1 MTSKIQKLCFENEK
15 FINHAENE
23 IIVEKFWFS
32 MQILFNFGKSFQM
45 KKDTLNFLSTLKDN
59 NNREW
64 FAENKTWYERSRL
77 DVEETVGQLIRRFT
91 EFDLGMKYLDP
102 KKCIFRIYRDT
113 RFSPDKTPYKTHFG
127 VVFNPNGIKNSG
139 YYLHIDP
146 EGSFLCCG
154 LFMLQPDQLK
164 AVRQGIYLN
173 FDAFSAIINNK
184 KFKKEF
190 GDLVHDEEDLK
201 RVPNGFDKDHPAA
214 EYMKLKHFYIM
225 HNVAEKELL
234 SEKFISHAA
243 EIYELMQPL
252 NDFLQNL
259 IEE

>member
-1 MTSKIQKLCFENEK
+1 
-15 FINHAENE
+15 
-23 IIVEKFWFS
+23 
-32 MQILFNFGKSFQM
+32 M
-45 KKDTLNFLSTLKDN
+45 KKDTLNFLLTLKEN

-77 DVEETVGQLIRRFT
+77 DVEESVTQLIRRFT

-102 KKCIFRIYRDT
+102 KKCVFRIYRDT

-127 VVFNPNGIKNSG
+127 VVFNPKGAKNSG

-146 EGSFLCCG
+146 AESFLCCG
-154 LFMLQPDQLK
+154 LFMLRPDQLK
-164 AVRQGIYLN
+164 SVRQGIYQD
-173 FDAFSAIINNK
+173 FDTFSTIISNK

-190 GDLVHDEEDLK
+190 GDLVRDDDTLR
-201 RVPNGFDKDHPAA
+201 RVPNDFDKYHPAA
-214 EYMKLKHFYIM
+214 EYLKLKYFYIKR
-225 HNVAEKELL
+225 NITEKELL
-234 SEKFISHAA
+234 SERFVGHAA